1 MLQWLSE
8 KLFPND
14 GDGNTHHTP
23 VRPEVGAAALMVEAA
38 HRDGKYT
45 EVEKDLATSAAMK
58 LFNLNK
64 MEAVELI
71 KEAWAAQ
78 KVAPYMMRFAMA
90 AKELGPD
97 QREQLVTRLWWII
110 DSDRVDTIN
119 ESLLIHSVIDILGI
133 SRERAKALRLPV
145 PKEGV

>member
-8 KLFPND
+8 KLFPDD
-14 GDGNTHHTP
+14 GDGNTQASP
-23 VRPEVGAAALMVEAA
+23 VRPEVGAAALLIEAA

-78 KVAPYMMRFAMA
+78 KDAPYMMRFAAA
-90 AKELGPD
+90 AKDLDAD

-110 DSDRVDTIN
+110 DSDREDTVT
-119 ESLLIHSVIDILGI
+119 ESQLIHSIVDVLEI
-133 SRERAKALRLPV
+133 SQERAKALRLPV
-145 PKEGV
+145 PKERV